1 MVMSI
6 IDIIKIVGAMA
17 AVVGT
22 SFTILNSKRIILRKI
37 ERKENRIREIDHK
50 QVLLYGLQRGS
61 IHPYTNLD
69 RKKERLNNQI
79 ENLRRLI

>member
-50 QVLLYGLQRGS
+50 QVLLYGLQRDS
-61 IHPYTNLD
+61 FHPYTNLD

>member
-1 MVMSI
+1 MSI
-6 IDIIKIVGAMA
+6 IDIIKIVGAIA

-22 SFTILNSKRIILRKI
+22 SFTILNNKRIILRRI
-37 ERKENRIREIDHK
+37 ERKENRIRVIDHK
-50 QVLLYGLQRGS
+50 LVLLYGLQRVS
-61 IHPYTNLD
+61 FHPITNLD